1 MKRIYLD
8 HAATTPLSPTV
19 LQAMMPYLTTDFGN
33 PSSIYHQGQIAALAI
48 SNSRKIISQFLN
60 CQPGE
65 ITFTASATEADNMA
79 LFGIVKAFAKNNPHT
94 IPHLITSA
102 IEHPAILNPCQELEK
117 QGVQVTYLPVNSAG
131 IIDIPTLKNSIKSNT
146 ILVSIMY
153 ANNEI
158 GTIQPIKQ
166 ISPIIQQYKKNHL
179 YPLFHTDAVQALNY
193 LDCDVTKL
201 GVDLLTLSGHKI
213 YGPKG
218 IGALYV
224 KTDTPIETLIF
235 GGGQEKLRSGTENV
249 AGIVGLAKAVEE
261 ISQNKSKIKEI
272 SKLRDIF
279 LNQILDNLPRIKLNG
294 SKTQRLPNNIHLS
307 FSSQRINGKQLVL
320 TLDQQGIAT
329 ATGSACHTKS
339 PNPSHV
345 LKAIGLSDKIA
356 LYSLRITLG
365 KENTLDDIKYAA
377 NLIVSSLT

>member
-19 LQAMMPYLTTDFGN
+19 LKAMMPYLTTDFGN
-33 PSSIYHQGQIAALAI
+33 ASSIYHEGQIAALAI
-48 SNSRKIISQFLN
+48 NNSKKIISQFLN
-60 CQPGE
+60 CQPTE
-65 ITFTASATEADNMA
+65 ITFTGSATEADNIA
-79 LFGIVKAFAKNNPHT
+79 LFSVVKAFVRNNPNT
-94 IPHLITSA
+94 VPHVITSV
-102 IEHPAILNPCQELEK
+102 IEHPAILNTCKELEK
-117 QGVQVTYLPVNSAG
+117 QGVEVTYVPVNSEG
-131 IIDIPTLKNSIKSNT
+131 IIDIQILEKSIKSNT

-166 ISPIIQQYKKNHL
+166 ISEIIKKHKKNNL

-201 GVDLLTLSGHKI
+201 GVDLLTLTGHKI

-218 IGALYV
+218 VGALYV
-224 KTDTPIETLIF
+224 KNDTLIETLIF

-249 AGIVGLAKAVEE
+249 AGIVGLGKAVEE
-261 ISQNKSKIKEI
+261 ISKNKSKIKEMTE
-272 SKLRDIF
+272 LRDKF
-279 LNQILDNLPRIKLNG
+279 LNQILDNIPNIQLNG
-294 SKTQRLPNNIHLS
+294 SKIQRLPNNINIS
-307 FSSQRINGKQLVL
+307 FQSRINGKQLVL
-320 TLDQQGIAT
+320 TLDQQGVAV

-345 LKAIGLSDKIA
+345 LKTIGLSDEMA
-356 LYSLRITLG
+356 LNSLRITLG
-365 KENTLDDIKYAA
+365 KDNTLDEIKYAA
-377 NLIVSSLT
+377 NITVSSLT